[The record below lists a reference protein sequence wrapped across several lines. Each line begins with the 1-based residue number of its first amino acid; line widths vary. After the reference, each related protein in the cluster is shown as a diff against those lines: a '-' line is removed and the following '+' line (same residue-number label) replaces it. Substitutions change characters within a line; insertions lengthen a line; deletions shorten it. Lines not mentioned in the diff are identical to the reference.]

1 MFTRPSVAQITSAY
15 TGKVPA
21 LEARVKQEKQT
32 NNGLSPDLRKLLA
45 LQDLTSDTEHMGI
58 NQALQSPSKPP
69 TINQSYQDRAK
80 QIIQAKMA
88 KAQQDANVARKQQEG
103 MIAKA
108 SPGPV
113 PEGIAQ
119 PRRQPEG
126 IDQLPSNVGASYAR
140 GGIIAFGGQDSSFV
154 RDVKALKDK
163 FVGAFGETPEE
174 KEAREKRVELMK
186 KNSPTGY
193 FTKSSDQYSADRAVA
208 EFVAANPGIVNSPV
222 FKADPAAY
230 VKGVMEQKTQ
240 KPAKAPTQEENLDE
254 TLRLMQRA
262 PASSAPQQGV
272 NEQAPAANKPAANK
286 PPAPAANAGAPAAPA
301 QPNAAKPNAQ
311 SGIATL
317 PAAMPELPAPA
328 AGSPRDIMGK
338 DMARDPDKESLRILE
353 ARERLL
359 GAPDTSQYD
368 ALVNELKGQKEKLL
382 QKKAPGWD
390 AFIEYMGDISA
401 SPTAGSSAKAG
412 ALGAER
418 RRQRELGNQQKAN
431 ALSERM
437 IDIAQKKLDTQ
448 YNYKKEGFALSEG
461 ERKAVF
467 EARFNAAKAAGESDD
482 RARKMA
488 QDAVLEANR
497 NAATIR
503 AAGISAGARQGQ
515 LMDIA
520 QALMA
525 KDSKLDLE
533 KALTKAANLIG
544 TTAQTG
550 NEIKNLAEF
559 NKAKAKLDDSPIA
572 LIMTADNPKGRLAKQ
587 QYETQLRQL
596 YETHGITGG
605 AGLNSLPTNTTIPAG
620 VTVTQTSSK

>member
-32 NNGLSPDLRKLLA
+32 NNGISPDLRKLLA

-58 NQALQSPSKPP
+58 DQALQSPANPP

-88 KAQQDANVARKQQEG
+88 KAQQDASVARKQQEG

-126 IDQLPSNVGASYAR
+126 IDQLPSNVGDSYAR
-140 GGIIAFGGQDSSFV
+140 GGIIAFSGETSSFV
-154 RDVKALKDK
+154 KDAKAFASKLA
-163 FVGAFGETPEE
+163 GAFDETEEE
-174 KEAREKRVELMK
+174 KQARLLKAKLQQQGA
-186 KNSPTGY
+186 PLGY
-193 FTKSSDQYSADRAVA
+193 FTQGASEYDKNSAVRD
-208 EFVAANPGIVNSPV
+208 FVMENPGIVNSPV
-222 FKADPAAY
+222 FKADPVGY
-230 VKGVMEQKTQ
+230 VTRAMANKKNA
-240 KPAKAPTQEENLDE
+240 KPAQAPSQEENLDE
-254 TLRLMQRA
+254 NLRLMQRGQASAA
-262 PASSAPQQGV
+262 PAQGV
-272 NEQAPAANKPAANK
+272 NAPAANKPAA
-286 PPAPAANAGAPAAPA
+286 PAANAAAPAAPGKPKPTA
-301 QPNAAKPNAQ
+301 QP
-311 SGIATL
+311 SIANLPTL
-317 PAAMPELPAPA
+317 PPELPTPP

-382 QKKAPGWD
+382 KKKEPGLD
-390 AFIEYMGDISA
+390 SVMEYLGNIA
-401 SPTAGSSAKAG
+401 AGPVTGRSGQAG
-412 ALGAER
+412 AQASARL
-418 RRQRELGNQQKAN
+418 RQIEQGKQDKAN

-437 IDIAQKKLDTQ
+437 IETAQKKLDSE
-448 YNYKKEGFALSEG
+448 YGYKKEGFALSEG
-461 ERKAVF
+461 ERKSVF

-482 RARKMA
+482 RAKQLA
-488 QDAVLEANR
+488 QQAVLEANR
-497 NAATIR
+497 IASSERVAR
-503 AAGISAGARQGQ
+503 MGAGARQGQ

-520 QALMA
+520 QALMS
-525 KDSKLDLE
+525 KDSKLSLE
-533 KALTKAANLIG
+533 QALTKAANLIG
-544 TTAQTG
+544 TTAQAG

-559 NKAKAKLDDSPIA
+559 NKAKAKLDESPIA
-572 LIMTADNPKGRLAKQ
+572 IIMTADTPKGKLAKQ
-587 QYETQLRQL
+587 QYETQLKQL
-596 YETHGITGG
+596 QEIHGITGG
-605 AGLNSLPTNTTIPAG
+605 AGLNSLPTANTLPTG